1 MRHAHGAKPKTFSD
15 LLQISGLS
23 HGTDVWLGNAQELIQ
38 NGTCTISEVIGTRD
52 SIMTYLMHKGVEP
65 GMAFKIMEIVRKGK
79 APKLLTDEHKQA
91 MRDNNVPEW
100 YIDSCL
106 KIKYMFPK
114 AHAAAYVSAALRLG
128 WYKIYRP
135 LEYYAAL
142 LTVRGGDLDA
152 VSAVAGRSAVK
163 RKMDELM
170 TKGKDASAKE
180 EDQLTILQIVN
191 EMLARGIEFLPV
203 DLLQIRRDRLSD

>member
-1 MRHAHGAKPKTFSD
+1 
-15 LLQISGLS
+15 
-23 HGTDVWLGNAQELIQ
+23 
-38 NGTCTISEVIGTRD
+38 
-52 SIMTYLMHKGVEP
+52 
-65 GMAFKIMEIVRKGK
+65 
-79 APKLLTDEHKQA
+79 
-91 MRDNNVPEW
+91 
-100 YIDSCL
+100 
-106 KIKYMFPK
+106 MFPK

-152 VSAVAGRSAVK
+152 VSAVAGRAAVK
-163 RKMDELM
+163 RKMDEL
-170 TKGKDASAKE
+170 TAKGKDASAKE

-203 DLLQIRRDRLSD
+203 DLYKSDATVYQIEEGKIRLPFLALKGTGESAAKSLAAARDDGQGPFISCDDLRNRSGVSSSVMTMLGEAGALTGLPESSQMSLFG

>member
-1 MRHAHGAKPKTFSD
+1 
-15 LLQISGLS
+15 
-23 HGTDVWLGNAQELIQ
+23 
-38 NGTCTISEVIGTRD
+38 
-52 SIMTYLMHKGVEP
+52 
-65 GMAFKIMEIVRKGK
+65 
-79 APKLLTDEHKQA
+79 

-170 TKGKDASAKE
+170 AKGKDASAKE

-191 EMLARGIEFLPV
+191 EMLARGIEFFA
-203 DLLQIRRDRLSD
+203 R